1 MELRVTSPVTDLLPK
16 PNTGRTRQLV
26 YGEAFQVEQSDGD
39 YAIGRASRDG
49 YHGAILQSELGVSEP
64 PTHRIA
70 VPASHSYG
78 SADFKNP
85 DAQPLSFGSQLR
97 VVSAQGNFF
106 ETAQGRFVPKPHLRP
121 LNAPF
126 ADPVT
131 VAQMFFGT
139 PYLWGGNSIW
149 GIDCSGLVQ
158 MAFLSSGR
166 DCPGDSGPQQ
176 DQLGRLLPPGSG
188 FERGDLLFWKGHVA
202 LVVDP
207 HTLIHANAHHMAVAY
222 EPLSDALRRIEE
234 QGDGPLLAHKRVD

>member
-1 MELRVTSPVTDLLPK
+1 MELRVSAQVTDLLPRRGA
-16 PNTGRTRQLV
+16 GRTRQLV
-26 YGEAFQVEQSDGD
+26 FGEGFQVGKTDGD
-39 YAIGRASRDG
+39 YAIGHTLRDG
-49 YHGAILQSELGVSEP
+49 YPGAVLQNDLYVAEP

-106 ETAQGRFVPKPHLRP
+106 ETAEGRFVPKPHLRP

-126 ADPVT
+126 ADPVM
-131 VAQMFFGT
+131 VAQMFFGV
-139 PYLWGGNSIW
+139 PYLWGGNSVW

-158 MAFLSSGR
+158 TAFLASGI

-176 DQLGRLLPPGSG
+176 EKLGRLLPPGSG

-222 EPLSDALRRIEE
+222 EPLTDALRRIEE
-234 QGDGPLLAHKRVD
+234 QDDGPLLAHKRVD